1 MGLPVVGLAVCF
13 PLSALSEDALDFST
27 NAFVAHAH
35 LLQPTPSDLRGAGS
49 MSHRLLFANHVFFLL
64 VDGGHFVA
72 WRLLPQG
79 SRSNDAAGGDRR
91 RIIHCLASAQS
102 AYKLGLFNLPG
113 LLAAAPAIVFQRE
126 GDFVALVEGADP
138 RPLERARMDE
148 YVLRAVLG
156 SDEAEAFGAVEEL
169 DCSGNSHGENFS
181 RCA

>member
-1 MGLPVVGLAVCF
+1 
-13 PLSALSEDALDFST
+13 
-27 NAFVAHAH
+27 
-35 LLQPTPSDLRGAGS
+35 

-91 RIIHCLASAQS
+91 RVNHDLASAQS

-138 RPLERARMDE
+138 RPL
-148 YVLRAVLG
+148 
-156 SDEAEAFGAVEEL
+156 
-169 DCSGNSHGENFS
+169 
-181 RCA
+181 